1 MDTKNKD
8 IVSNQVAE
16 IVLSYR
22 PNSKVSEKP
31 QIVSSL
37 TANRIL
43 RANWDES
50 KIAFIEE
57 FKVILL
63 NRANRVLG
71 IINASS
77 GGTAGTV
84 VDLKVIFGAAM
95 KSSASAM
102 IIAHNHPSGTM
113 KPSEQDKR
121 LTEKMV
127 KAGKLLELPVLDH
140 IILTPEGYYSFAD
153 DGGL

>member
-1 MDTKNKD
+1 MDTKNKNV
-8 IVSNQVAE
+8 VSNQVAE

-31 QIVSSL
+31 QIDSSL

-50 KIAFIEE
+50 KIGFIEE
-57 FKVILL
+57 FKVVLL

-77 GGTAGTV
+77 GGSAGTV
-84 VDLKVIFGAAM
+84 VDLKVVFGAAM
-95 KSSASAM
+95 KASASAM
-102 IIAHNHPSGTM
+102 IIAHNHPSGNL

-127 KAGKLLELPVLDH
+127 KAGKLLELPVIDH
-140 IILTPEGYYSFAD
+140 VIVTSESYYSFAD
-153 DGGL
+153 EGGL

>member
-1 MDTKNKD
+1 MDTNNKN
-8 IVSNQVAE
+8 IVSGHVAE

-22 PNSKVSEKP
+22 PGSKVSEKP
-31 QIVSSL
+31 QIASSL
-37 TANRIL
+37 TAIRIL

-50 KIAFIEE
+50 KIEFIEE
-57 FKVILL
+57 CKVILL

-71 IINASS
+71 IFNASS

-95 KSSASAM
+95 KASASAM
-102 IIAHNHPSGTM
+102 ILAHNHPSGSL

-121 LTEKMV
+121 LTERLV
-127 KAGKLLELPVLDH
+127 KAGNILELPLIDH
-140 IILTPEGYYSFAD
+140 LIITAEGYYSFAD

>member
-1 MDTKNKD
+1 MDTNSKD

-37 TANRIL
+37 TASRIL

-50 KIAFIEE
+50 QLEFIEE

-71 IINASS
+71 IINAFS
-77 GGTAGTV
+77 GGISGTV

-95 KSSASAM
+95 KASASAM
-102 IIAHNHPSGTM
+102 ILAHNHPSGTM

-121 LTEKMV
+121 LTERMV

-140 IILTPEGYYSFAD
+140 LIITAEGYYSFAD
-153 DGGL
+153 NGGL

>member
-1 MDTKNKD
+1 MDSNNKD

-22 PNSKVSEKP
+22 ANSKISHKP

-37 TANRIL
+37 AANRIL

-50 KIAFIEE
+50 KIEFIEE

-77 GGTAGTV
+77 GGTCGTV
-84 VDLKVIFGAAM
+84 VDLKVIFAAAM
-95 KSSASAM
+95 KASASGL
-102 IIAHNHPSGTM
+102 ILAHNHPSGTL
-113 KPSEQDKR
+113 KPSEQDNR

-127 KAGKLLELPVLDH
+127 KAGKLLELPVMDH
-140 IILTPEGYYSFAD
+140 IIITSEGYYSFAD
-153 DGGL
+153 EGGL

>member
-1 MDTKNKD
+1 MDSNNKD
-8 IVSNQVAE
+8 IVSSQVAE
-16 IVLSYR
+16 IVLSYKA
-22 PNSKVSEKP
+22 NSKVSQKP
-31 QIVSSL
+31 QITSSL
-37 TANRIL
+37 TAIRIL

-50 KIAFIEE
+50 KIEFIEE

-95 KSSASAM
+95 KASATAM
-102 IIAHNHPSGTM
+102 IISHNHPSGTL

-140 IILTPEGYYSFAD
+140 IIITTEGYYSFAD
-153 DGGL
+153 EGGL

>member
-8 IVSNQVAE
+8 IVSSQVAE

-113 KPSEQDKR
+113 KPSERDKR

>member
-1 MDTKNKD
+1 MDTKNKNV
-8 IVSNQVAE
+8 VSSHVAE

-31 QIVSSL
+31 QIDSSL
-37 TANRIL
+37 TANKIL

-50 KIAFIEE
+50 KIGFIEE

-77 GGTAGTV
+77 GGSAGTV

-95 KSSASAM
+95 KASASAM
-102 IIAHNHPSGTM
+102 IIAHNHPSGNL

-127 KAGKLLELPVLDH
+127 KAGRLLELPVIDH
-140 IILTPEGYYSFAD
+140 VIVTSESYYSFAD
-153 DGGL
+153 EGGL

>member
-1 MDTKNKD
+1 MDTNNKI
-8 IVSNQVAE
+8 IVSGQVAE

-31 QIVSSL
+31 HIESSSC
-37 TANRIL
+37 ANSIL

-50 KIAFIEE
+50 KLEFVEE
-57 FKVILL
+57 CKVILL

-71 IINASS
+71 IINVSS

-95 KSSASAM
+95 KASASAM
-102 IIAHNHPSGTM
+102 ILAHNHPSGSLR
-113 KPSEQDKR
+113 PSDQDKR
-121 LTEKMV
+121 LTERMV
-127 KAGKLLELPVLDH
+127 KAGKLLELPLLDH
-140 IILTPEGYYSFAD
+140 LIITAEGYYSFAD
-153 DGGL
+153 ERGL